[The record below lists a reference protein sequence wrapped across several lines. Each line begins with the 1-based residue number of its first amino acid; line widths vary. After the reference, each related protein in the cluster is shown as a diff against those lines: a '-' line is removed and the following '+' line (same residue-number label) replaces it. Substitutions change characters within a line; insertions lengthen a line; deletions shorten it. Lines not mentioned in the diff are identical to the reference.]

1 MNDINFTIENGEVT
15 LYLARRGQRIGQVKI
30 KFTSYRI
37 VGYYLIL
44 RIRDKEIARINYC
57 TQKNIDKVWKQLTA
71 LRDETKQAV

>member
-1 MNDINFTIENGEVT
+1 MCSIEFTRENGEIP
-15 LYLARRGQRIGQVKI
+15 LYFAKTKQLTIR
-30 KFTSYRI
+30 FTSYRI